1 MTKNFKPIDLEKFNE
16 STFKLFGTDWMLITA
31 GEMKNFNMMTVSWG
45 GMGILWYKPV
55 VFLVIRP
62 QRHTFK
68 YIEANNIFT
77 LTFFEEKYRKM
88 LNLLGSKSGRN
99 TDKLNLSGL
108 TPLETQ
114 NGGIYYEEARMVLEC
129 RKLYFHD
136 LTPDNMLLSE
146 IQINYYPTND
156 FHRLY
161 VAEIIQSFSE

>member
-1 MTKNFKPIDLEKFNE
+1 
-16 STFKLFGTDWMLITA
+16 
-31 GEMKNFNMMTVSWG
+31 
-45 GMGILWYKPV
+45 
-55 VFLVIRP
+55 VIRP

-114 NGGIYYEEARMVLEC
+114 NGGIYYEEARLVLEC